1 MCRNSI
7 SILFNRELSTF
18 YFSDNLFSR
27 LFGYLTHMLLWC
39 ISSAFCDCFSF
50 SHVVMDASPADY
62 VFGFIIDNW
71 HMYLL
76 GQGDWITNCM
86 TSLLGRG
93 PGWHLTHPNDWKKHG
108 RGKPASSVSTGV
120 LDLGKE
126 KSAAKPPGKPSI
138 QSKTIVI
145 PDLRPVD
152 TITPIF
158 ETRTNRWICYQPGEI
173 FKFQCILSKEGN

>member
-108 RGKPASSVSTGV
+108 RSCGKCY
-120 LDLGKE
+120 E
-126 KSAAKPPGKPSI
+126 AK
-138 QSKTIVI
+138 
-145 PDLRPVD
+145 RPVVMFQAEVSGICLNF
-152 TITPIF
+152 TISKRKCLRCKYFEETAKRYFLQYQKFNLELSMYDNFVKPIKSSI
-158 ETRTNRWICYQPGEI
+158 E
-173 FKFQCILSKEGN
+173 L